1 MIPMPPSRTL
11 MELMRRAIGS
21 GSQGS
26 QIWWCPRDERTG
38 QHYKCRS
45 NESPLELVYGVRAF
59 EVLLGDRSLYALS
72 LDVAVF
78 RSRGLDGGKDLLLR
92 VVDI

>member
-1 MIPMPPSRTL
+1 MDLVHRVRRSGGAQGMSEQVSTASAVPMKVYWSLFTGSALLRCYW
-11 MELMRRAIGS
+11 EIG
-21 GSQGS
+21 
-26 QIWWCPRDERTG
+26 
-38 QHYKCRS
+38 
-45 NESPLELVYGVRAF
+45 
-59 EVLLGDRSLYALS
+59 SLYALS